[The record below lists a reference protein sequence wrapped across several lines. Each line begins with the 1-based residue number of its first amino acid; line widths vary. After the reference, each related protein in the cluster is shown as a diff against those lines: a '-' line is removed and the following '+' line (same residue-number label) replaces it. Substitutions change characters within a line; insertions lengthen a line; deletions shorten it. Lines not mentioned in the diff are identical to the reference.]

1 MSRGNALTVNG
12 KDDSAAMPIT
22 FRYAAAVRTIS
33 RFATNGPQDQ
43 LQALLNVKCVRSLA
57 QSSLGQ
63 SF

>member
-12 KDDSAAMPIT
+12 KDDGAAMPIT
-22 FRYAAAVRTIS
+22 FRYAEVRTIC